1 MLTYQKHRSPHHAK
15 HFNKRHNPPAAGTDC
30 PGIPGG
36 RLEEL
41 RSEVLPTSLYVD
53 GQVRYT
59 RLAR

>member
-1 MLTYQKHRSPHHAK
+1 MSCSSECEQWRSIQMAI
-15 HFNKRHNPPAAGTDC
+15 DQ
-30 PGIPGG
+30 I
-36 RLEEL
+36 EEL